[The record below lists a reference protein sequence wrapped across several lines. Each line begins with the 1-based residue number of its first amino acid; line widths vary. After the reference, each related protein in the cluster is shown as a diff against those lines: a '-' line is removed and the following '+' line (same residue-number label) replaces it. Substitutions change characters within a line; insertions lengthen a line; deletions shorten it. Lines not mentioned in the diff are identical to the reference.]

1 LLGLFF
7 LDVFK
12 AGVCFFW
19 RKCVPDKRYLM
30 QFKAATGFKV
40 VLEFS
45 GEEELNQN
53 IERVKEADLTW
64 ERLQG
69 FNLNFDQA
77 DLFMDMRS
85 PECIEQFDLED
96 WL

>member
-1 LLGLFF
+1 MS
-7 LDVFK
+7 
-12 AGVCFFW
+12 
-19 RKCVPDKRYLM
+19 DKRYLL

-40 VLEFS
+40 VLEFGREDILS
-45 GEEELNQN
+45 QN
-53 IERVKEADLTW
+53 IERVREAGLTW
-64 ERLQG
+64 KRLSD

>member
-1 LLGLFF
+1 MDTDRRLIRFS
-7 LDVFK
+7 
-12 AGVCFFW
+12 AT
-19 RKCVPDKRYLM
+19 
-30 QFKAATGFKV
+30 TGFSV
-40 VLEFS
+40 VLEF
-45 GEEELNQN
+45 GN
-53 IERVKEADLTW
+53 IEEMKEFEEKIKNAG
-64 ERLQG
+64 LQCKTIPD

>member
-1 LLGLFF
+1 
-7 LDVFK
+7 V
-12 AGVCFFW
+12 A
-19 RKCVPDKRYLM
+19 DKRYLL

-40 VLEFS
+40 VLEFG

-64 ERLQG
+64 ERLSD

-85 PECIEQFDLED
+85 PECIAQFDLED

>member
-1 LLGLFF
+1 M
-7 LDVFK
+7 
-12 AGVCFFW
+12 A
-19 RKCVPDKRYLM
+19 DKRYLL

-40 VLEFS
+40 VLEFG
-45 GEEELNQN
+45 GEEELSQN
-53 IERVKEADLTW
+53 IERVKEAELIW
-64 ERLQG
+64 ERLPG

-85 PECIEQFDLED
+85 PECIAQFDLED

>member
-1 LLGLFF
+1 M
-7 LDVFK
+7 
-12 AGVCFFW
+12 A
-19 RKCVPDKRYLM
+19 DKRFLL

-40 VLEFS
+40 VLEFG
-45 GEEELNQN
+45 GESSLNKN
-53 IERVKEADLTW
+53 IQRIEKAGLKW
-64 ERLQG
+64 ERLLD
-69 FNLNFDQA
+69 FNLNFDHA